1 VKVLIVDDEEKIL
14 ASLKKGLEEH
24 GYIVDVARNGIEG
37 KSMALAKDY
46 KIIISDIIMPG
57 KSGVQMLKEIRENG
71 LNALVLILTA
81 LNNVEDKL
89 MVYEVGADDY
99 LVKPFDFRELLAR
112 LKALSKR
119 SQINGNLGEENELV
133 YGSLTLNIL
142 TKDVYMN
149 GEPLFLTPKEFELLK
164 YFMSNPERT
173 ITKNELLQKIWE
185 IDFETSTNVLEV
197 FINFLR
203 KKLEK
208 NSDTKYIQTLPRVGY
223 IFKTNK

>member
-1 VKVLIVDDEEKIL
+1 MKVLIVDDEEKIL

-37 KSMALAKDY
+37 KSMALTKDY

-71 LNALVLILTA
+71 LNALVLIVTA

-89 MVYEVGADDY
+89 MVYEEGADDY

-133 YGSLTLNIL
+133 YESLMLNTL
-142 TKDVYMN
+142 TKEVYMN

>member
-1 VKVLIVDDEEKIL
+1 MKVLIVDDEEKIL

-24 GYIVDVARNGIEG
+24 GYIVDVASNGIEG

-119 SQINGNLGEENELV
+119 SQVSGNLGEENELV
-133 YGSLTLNIL
+133 YGSLTL
-142 TKDVYMN
+142 
-149 GEPLFLTPKEFELLK
+149 
-164 YFMSNPERT
+164 
-173 ITKNELLQKIWE
+173 
-185 IDFETSTNVLEV
+185 
-197 FINFLR
+197 
-203 KKLEK
+203 
-208 NSDTKYIQTLPRVGY
+208 
-223 IFKTNK
+223 KT

>member
-1 VKVLIVDDEEKIL
+1 
-14 ASLKKGLEEH
+14 
-24 GYIVDVARNGIEG
+24 
-37 KSMALAKDY
+37 
-46 KIIISDIIMPG
+46 MPG

-71 LNALVLILTA
+71 LNALVLIVTA

-89 MVYEVGADDY
+89 MVYEEGADDY

-133 YGSLTLNIL
+133 YESLMLNTL
-142 TKDVYMN
+142 TKEVYMN